1 MMDILRKKH
10 EIGMGIHLFK
20 KLDQK
25 GVQNMQYE
33 EVQPS
38 LASLFSQRSS
48 EKMNGDYDMEDSQKE
63 EEGEKEKN
71 KNDSFK
77 NSIKSRKA
85 FSMAINDKTMP
96 SSILR
101 LSRVANFILLC
112 LIALAVS
119 DYSIVYK
126 QIQDTIVNFQV
137 IDNSYLMVAEIQKVC
152 FNIRTLI
159 MLNQNMISNYQGQ

>member
-1 MMDILRKKH
+1 
-10 EIGMGIHLFK
+10 
-20 KLDQK
+20 
-25 GVQNMQYE
+25 
-33 EVQPS
+33 
-38 LASLFSQRSS
+38 
-48 EKMNGDYDMEDSQKE
+48 MNGDYEMEDSQKE
-63 EEGEKEKN
+63 EDGEKEKN

-126 QIQDTIVNFQV
+126 QI
-137 IDNSYLMVAEIQKVC
+137 
-152 FNIRTLI
+152 
-159 MLNQNMISNYQGQ
+159 